1 MKTNGR
7 GAMKKRMPMAVYILI
22 AMAVASF
29 TVVGLNWHLD
39 ERV

>member
-1 MKTNGR
+1 
-7 GAMKKRMPMAVYILI
+7 VDHIIYILI

-39 ERV
+39 EWV

>member
-1 MKTNGR
+1 VDHI
-7 GAMKKRMPMAVYILI
+7 VYILI

-39 ERV
+39 EWV